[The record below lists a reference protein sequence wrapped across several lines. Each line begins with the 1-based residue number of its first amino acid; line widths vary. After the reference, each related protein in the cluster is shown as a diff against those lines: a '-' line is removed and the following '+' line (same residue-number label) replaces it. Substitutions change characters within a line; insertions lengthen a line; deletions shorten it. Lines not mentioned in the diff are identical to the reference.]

1 MWVGRVAGVLE
12 DGGGVDVEVLAAEHQ
27 AGPAAALLCRC
38 LRNLH
43 LALAWLTHHSSLQ
56 ERFVR
61 DPGVSDQKI
70 PAGGGEVKVGEI
82 WVESHL
88 YRERWEPIWWM
99 ASSRKERDLA
109 VFGSTYLNNNI
120 IALKGERFFSNNF
133 LTQKIYF

>member
-1 MWVGRVAGVLE
+1 MCVGRVAGVLE
-12 DGGGVDVEVLAAEHQ
+12 DGGGVDIEVLAAEHQ
-27 AGPAAALLCRC
+27 AGPAAALLWR

-61 DPGVSDQKI
+61 DLGVSDQKI
-70 PAGGGEVKVGEI
+70 PAGGREVKFGEI

-88 YRERWEPIWWM
+88 YMERWEPIWWM

-109 VFGSTYLNNNI
+109 VLGGTYLNNDMS
-120 IALKGERFFSNNF
+120 LKGERF
-133 LTQKIYF
+133 LAIIL

>member
-1 MWVGRVAGVLE
+1 MCVGRVAGVLE

-27 AGPAAALLCRC
+27 AGPAAALLWR

-70 PAGGGEVKVGEI
+70 PAGGSEVKFEEI
-82 WVESHL
+82 WLEVTC
-88 YRERWEPIWWM
+88 IW
-99 ASSRKERDLA
+99 RD
-109 VFGSTYLNNNI
+109 GSQSGGWQARAKRGTWPCLEAHI
-120 IALKGERFFSNNF
+120 
-133 LTQKIYF
+133 